1 MSIKP
6 ATTINSGSKAK
17 MKTLGVA
24 FADTSIRELGMTEFI
39 DNDLFS
45 NTEVSFVL
53 CAMNIRC
60 LTGAKSFIIQ
70 LSVKEA
76 IIPTGTISGATER
89 DIDLNKLRAVLERCG
104 VVITERKPS
113 LQIC

>member
-6 ATTINSGSKAK
+6 ATTINAGFKTK

-45 NTEVSFVL
+45 NIEVSFH
-53 CAMNIRC
+53 
-60 LTGAKSFIIQ
+60 
-70 LSVKEA
+70 
-76 IIPTGTISGATER
+76 
-89 DIDLNKLRAVLERCG
+89 
-104 VVITERKPS
+104 
-113 LQIC
+113 